1 MDALPKS
8 HRKAL
13 AHVCPVQSIPKF
25 GKLETLLQKS
35 PSRKPQAPSMSKPRL
50 VTDNKVLSSDNKFCS
65 EARWKAKIY
74 TL

>member
-50 VTDNKVLSSDNKFCS
+50 VTDNKVMYSDNMFYS
-65 EARWKAKIY
+65 EASFYAKIY
-74 TL
+74 S